1 LEGGDVAAVADAGAV
16 AVDSADGVSSLPE
29 RLDAIRRDMRDEY
42 TQPHKKPWIVGFSGG
57 KDSTL
62 VLQLVLEMVLR
73 LPPSERTRAIHV
85 LSNDTLVE
93 SPVVQAFVD
102 RTLDRVRDA
111 MEGLRLPVSVVKTS
125 PDPEHT
131 FWVNL
136 LGRGYPAPS
145 RGFRWCTDRMK
156 IQPTSRHIKSQI
168 SAAGEVIL
176 LLGVRRSESS
186 NRAVSVARY
195 DNGERLNAH
204 NDLKGCLV
212 YRPIVEMSTDDV
224 WLALMQSRPP
234 WGGSHRELITL
245 YRNAQGGECPF
256 VVDAD
261 DAPSCGSSSARF
273 GCWTCTVVD
282 KDKSL
287 QAFVDAGFEHLE
299 PLVEFRNRIKD
310 LSRQPEYRMVER
322 RNGAPG
328 LGPFTIEARR
338 IMLAELRE
346 AEAAVKIPLISNAEV
361 RRIEEIW
368 SEDAERGAVR
378 RAERLLKI
386 FEG

>member
-1 LEGGDVAAVADAGAV
+1 MAAVADAGAV